1 MPVSI
6 DRVET
11 EIDLRSPPD
20 RMNGSRGGLGSGTR
34 EEQLAALRP
43 LVLEVLDEELDRIN
57 RRHGG

>member
-11 EIDLRSPPD
+11 EIDLRPASSG
-20 RMNGSRGGLGSGTR
+20 RGESASSRPTTER
-34 EEQLAALRP
+34 DEQRALIRS
-43 LVLEVLDEELDRIN
+43 LVLEVIDEELDRIN